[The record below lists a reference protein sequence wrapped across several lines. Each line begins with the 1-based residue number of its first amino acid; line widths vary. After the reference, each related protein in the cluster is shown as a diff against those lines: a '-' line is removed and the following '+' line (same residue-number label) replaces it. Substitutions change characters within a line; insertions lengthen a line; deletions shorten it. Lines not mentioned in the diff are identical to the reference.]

1 MIRDF
6 SQGNYK
12 SKIRI
17 KKDYRKKKF
26 DNPYFNNSHK
36 KEGVKGFNTKLYLKI
51 ILVVF
56 LIYLVVYSDLFKIK
70 TITING
76 ADLINKTELEQIVD
90 EQINSWRWFMLP
102 QKNLLFI
109 SKKKIIQAINKKYG
123 LAEIEIKRGWK
134 KITVNIKEKVN
145 YLIVNNNEKLFFA
158 DKQGIMIREVPQ
170 EEANQYLDEFPMLN
184 VPGEINIGDSIVSN
198 KMVDFILKL
207 NEKIKNLGIEI
218 KDYKSGGLN
227 EITLITKAGW
237 QAHFDINNDF
247 DTSIENMQMVLNNKV
262 KDISKLEYIDL
273 RFGDKIYYK

>member
-6 SQGNYK
+6 SLVNYK

-26 DNPYFNNSHK
+26 DNPYFNSSHK

-51 ILVVF
+51 IFVVF

-102 QKNLLFI
+102 QKNLLFL
-109 SKKKIIQAINKKYG
+109 SKKKIIQAINAKYG

-145 YLIVNNNEKLFFA
+145 YLIVNNNEKLFFV
-158 DKQGIMIREVPQ
+158 DKQGIVIREVPQ
-170 EEANQYLDEFPMLN
+170 EEANQYLGEFPILN
-184 VPGEINIGDSIVSN
+184 MTGEVNIGDSIVSS

-218 KDYKSGGLN
+218 NDYRSGGLN

-262 KDISKLEYIDL
+262 KDTSKLEYIDL